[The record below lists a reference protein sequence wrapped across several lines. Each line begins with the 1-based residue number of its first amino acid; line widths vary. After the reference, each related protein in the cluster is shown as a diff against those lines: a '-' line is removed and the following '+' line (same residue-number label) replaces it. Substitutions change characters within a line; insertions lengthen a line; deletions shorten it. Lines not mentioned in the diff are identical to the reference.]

1 MIRLFVLFLD
11 GLGLGSTDP
20 ERNPLALAAMPTIS
34 RLLEGRLLVQESAP
48 FEGELASLQAWDA
61 GLDLPGLPQSAS
73 GQAVLLTGRN
83 VPKEIGGHYG
93 PKPNPAIRE
102 ILGSSNIFAE
112 VLRKGG
118 TAALL
123 NAYPPGYFSAIESKR
138 RLYSAIPMAVAAAG
152 IPLRTFEDLRAG
164 AAVSADFTG
173 KGWNARSDFP
183 HAPEYTPQE
192 AGRLLAKLG
201 QMHTLS
207 WFDYWL
213 SDYAGH
219 RGTPEE
225 TVDLL
230 ETLDSVIEGL
240 LDNWDLN
247 QDLIVFTS
255 DHGNVED
262 MSERRHTHN
271 SVPALVVGP
280 THLRQAFT
288 SRPKNLTSFYPAVL
302 EVLFGEK
309 LHLGSSAESLG

>member
-1 MIRLFVLFLD
+1 MINLLVLFLD
-11 GLGLGSTDP
+11 GLGLGSTNPD
-20 ERNPLALAAMPTIS
+20 RNPLAIASMPTIS
-34 RLLEGRLLVQESAP
+34 GLLGGKLLVQESAP

-61 GLDLPGLPQSAS
+61 SLDQPGLPQSAS

-102 ILGSSNIFAE
+102 ILGTSNIFTE
-112 VLRKGG
+112 VLRMGG

-123 NAYPPGYFSAIESKR
+123 NAYPPGYFSAIESRR

-152 IPLRTFEDLRAG
+152 IPLRTFEDLQAG

-183 HAPEYTPQE
+183 HAPEYTPGE

-201 QMHTLS
+201 QKHTLS

-219 RGTPEE
+219 RGTHEE
-225 TVDLL
+225 AVDLL

-240 LDNWDLN
+240 LDNWDLHK
-247 QDLIVFTS
+247 DLIVFTS

-262 MSERRHTHN
+262 MSERRHTRN
-271 SVPALVVGP
+271 PVPALVVGP
-280 THLRQAFT
+280 AHLRRAFT

-309 LHLGSSAESLG
+309 